1 MPNPMIKPGVL
12 NRVRASAKFT
22 DYPQLNVSASYLAK
36 EGVEITFQGNIVEPL
51 PAMTGVVQ
59 SPQPYVLAQAKI
71 HLLRSQALA
80 AQYKTQIE
88 LDAILGDV
96 RLYTDS
102 STFGEFDMVN
112 TAITSVGDMTF
123 AGGDPGVV
131 ITLTGT
137 YYVNSSM
144 WDI

>member
-1 MPNPMIKPGVL
+1 MPNPMISPGVL

-22 DYPQLNVSASYLAK
+22 DHPELNVSASYLAK
-36 EGVEITFQGNIVEPL
+36 EGVEISFQGNIVEPL
-51 PAMTGVVQ
+51 QAMTGIVQ
-59 SPQPYVLAQAKI
+59 SPQPYILAQAKI

-80 AQYKTQIE
+80 TQYKKQWEVNGIV
-88 LDAILGDV
+88 GDV

-102 STFGEFDMVN
+102 SVFGEFDMTN

-137 YYVNSSM
+137 YYVNSDM
-144 WDI
+144 WEL

>member
-1 MPNPMIKPGVL
+1 MANPMISPGVL
-12 NRVRASAKFT
+12 NRVRASVKFT
-22 DYPQLNVSASYLAK
+22 DHPELNVSASYLAK
-36 EGVEITFQGNIVEPL
+36 EGVEISFQGNIVEPL

-71 HLLRSQALA
+71 HLLRSQAMA
-80 AQYKTQIE
+80 AQYKNQIE
-88 LDAILGDV
+88 EDGIVGDV

-102 STFGEFDMVN
+102 STFGEFDLVN

-137 YYVNSSM
+137 YYVNSAM
-144 WDI
+144 WNI

>member
-59 SPQPYVLAQAKI
+59 SPQPYVLSQAKI

-80 AQYKTQIE
+80 SQYKTQIE
-88 LDAILGDV
+88 LDAILGDL

-102 STFGEFDMVN
+102 STFGEFDLVN

-137 YYVNSSM
+137 YYVNSAM